1 MARSLVFAGIGLFV
15 VCAAAVSQA
24 EVVPL
29 AKRNPLKVLFFP
41 QDRPEF
47 FSVDGKEPGFEREIL
62 EGFAKAQKLQME
74 IVAVA
79 KWDALIPDLAE
90 GHGDVIAGHFTDTE
104 ERRTHVDFTNGVL
117 PTRIVIINRRP
128 NAAVLTLKQLQNEK
142 IGAVKGTAAF
152 EELVAAGVPR
162 AKIDDSITFENM
174 LESLRTGK
182 VTALARSVPLAVLSQ
197 RDDPEIQIGMFV
209 GGGSQFAFGVRKGDS
224 ILREALNEH
233 IALLSKTG
241 QWNRLVVKYFGPAA
255 VDIMKKAQH

>member
-79 KWDALIPDLAE
+79 KWDALIPDCLLYTS
-90 GHGDVIAGHFTDTE
+90 D
-104 ERRTHVDFTNGVL
+104 
-117 PTRIVIINRRP
+117 
-128 NAAVLTLKQLQNEK
+128 AADE
-142 IGAVKGTAAF
+142 
-152 EELVAAGVPR
+152 
-162 AKIDDSITFENM
+162 
-174 LESLRTGK
+174 
-182 VTALARSVPLAVLSQ
+182 
-197 RDDPEIQIGMFV
+197 
-209 GGGSQFAFGVRKGDS
+209 
-224 ILREALNEH
+224 
-233 IALLSKTG
+233 
-241 QWNRLVVKYFGPAA
+241 
-255 VDIMKKAQH
+255 